1 MQYISYGNMLM
12 MVLLS
17 FSKKSQVLHNQLLKI
32 LKKDYCY
39 ATDELHKSMDL
50 LKINAIAEQEIDTF
64 VNNNFLN
71 NLQITC
77 KSASMKI
84 EKRS

>member
-1 MQYISYGNMLM
+1 MSM

-17 FSKKSQVLHNQLLKI
+17 FNNKSQVLQDQFLKN

-39 ATDELHKSMDL
+39 PTDDLHKSMYL
-50 LKINAIAEQEIDTF
+50 LKINAIAEQDVYNYFID
-64 VNNNFLN
+64 

-77 KSASMKI
+77 KSSSMK
-84 EKRS
+84 KRNDHNLL

>member
-1 MQYISYGNMLM
+1 MSM

-17 FSKKSQVLHNQLLKI
+17 FNNKSQVLQDQFLKN

-39 ATDELHKSMDL
+39 PTDDLHKSVDL
-50 LKINAIAEQEIDTF
+50 LKINAIAEQEVDTF
-64 VNNNFLN
+64 VHNYFIN